1 MSGSFAGTTPTANPL
16 DQMQNLEKEIS
27 KLNSELQV
35 WLLWTNLCH
44 FLVSVLV
51 VTC

>member
-1 MSGSFAGTTPTANPL
+1 MSGSLAGITPTANPL

-35 WLLWTNLCH
+35 
-44 FLVSVLV
+44 
-51 VTC
+51 